1 MTITRIIGIGIVT
14 MFALAIGIATFDPT
28 YAAMDQA
35 PCCAVRNGVWVV
47 TKTGKPAT
55 AAQLRTMHAIPCCG
69 MRNGVYVNLKTGQP
83 VTAPTAHEAASPKSG
98 GQAGGGSDPGG
109 SMGHHGK

>member
-14 MFALAIGIATFDPT
+14 MFALAIGIATIDPT
-28 YAAMDQA
+28 YAVS
-35 PCCAVRNGVWVV
+35 PCCAVRNGVWIV

-55 AAQLRTMHAIPCCG
+55 AAQLRTMNEIPCCG

-83 VTAPTAHEAASPKSG
+83 VTPPTAHEVASPKSG
-98 GQAGGGSDPGG
+98 GEADPGG

>member
-28 YAAMDQA
+28 YAGT
-35 PCCAVRNGVWVV
+35 PCCAIRDGVWVV
-47 TKTGKPAT
+47 LKTGKPAT
-55 AAQLRTMHAIPCCG
+55 AAQIRTMTAGPCCG
-69 MRNGVYVNLKTGQP
+69 YRNGVYVNLKTGQP
-83 VTAPTAHEAASPKSG
+83 VTAPTAHEVASPKSG
-98 GQAGGGSDPGG
+98 GQADPGG

>member
-1 MTITRIIGIGIVT
+1 MTITRIISIGIVT
-14 MFALAIGIATFDPT
+14 MFGLAIGIATFDLS
-28 YAAMDQA
+28 YAATDQA
-35 PCCAVRNGVWVV
+35 PCCSVRNGVWIV

-55 AAQLRTMHAIPCCG
+55 AAQLRTMNEIPCCG

-83 VTAPTAHEAASPKSG
+83 VTPPTAHEVASPKSG
-98 GQAGGGSDPGG
+98 GEADPGG

>member
-14 MFALAIGIATFDPT
+14 MFALAIGIATFEPS
-28 YAAMDQA
+28 YALT

-47 TKTGKPAT
+47 IKTGKPAT

-83 VTAPTAHEAASPKSG
+83 VTAPTAHEVASPKSG